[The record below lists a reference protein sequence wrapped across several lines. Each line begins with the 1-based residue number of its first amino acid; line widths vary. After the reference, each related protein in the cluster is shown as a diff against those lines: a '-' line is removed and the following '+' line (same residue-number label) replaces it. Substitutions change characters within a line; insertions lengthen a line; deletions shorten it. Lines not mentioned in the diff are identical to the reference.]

1 MKIDKDHVVT
11 LHYTLTND
19 QGETLDTSSGGEP
32 LAYLHGGMGIIPGLE
47 KELTGKAVGDQFV
60 VVIRPE
66 DAYGEIR
73 EDLFDQVPR
82 EAFGEI
88 DKIEVGMQFQ
98 AGDPSGNT
106 RLVTIKAVEDDV
118 VTVDANHPLAGQV
131 LHFDVKVED
140 IRTATAEELEH
151 GHPHQPE

>member
-73 EDLFDQVPR
+73 EDLYDQVPR
-82 EAFGEI
+82 EAFGDI

-106 RLVTIKAVEDDV
+106 RMVTIKAVEGEV

-131 LHFDVKVED
+131 LHFDVKIED
-140 IRTATAEELEH
+140 IRPATPEELEH
-151 GHPHQPE
+151 GHPH